1 MIWILFASQKLSFNS
16 RPFNHVWALASD
28 VKLKLLPKS
37 FTFGPS
43 HEIYY
48 NMVLTKKVVDYFA
61 GCRLFKRE
69 CEYLSEHLLSVFLYS
84 GSLTARY
91 IPEAKGLKI
100 VNASKTDSG
109 IFTCRA
115 LQVGKE
121 DGFVESV
128 DITFKV
134 QRKYNSYSLYNSF
147 HVWQHFQICL
157 SPL

>member
-1 MIWILFASQKLSFNS
+1 MFIYVFI
-16 RPFNHVWALASD
+16 VCC
-28 VKLKLLPKS
+28 
-37 FTFGPS
+37 FT
-43 HEIYY
+43 
-48 NMVLTKKVVDYFA
+48 
-61 GCRLFKRE
+61 
-69 CEYLSEHLLSVFLYS
+69 
-84 GSLTARY
+84 GSLTTRY

-134 QRKYNSYSLYNSF
+134 QRKLVWRTKRNNRYIIKYSLYNGFDILHSF
-147 HVWQHFQICL
+147 IICV

>member
-1 MIWILFASQKLSFNS
+1 MNYSYSLQ
-16 RPFNHVWALASD
+16 
-28 VKLKLLPKS
+28 LLGCC
-37 FTFGPS
+37 FT
-43 HEIYY
+43 
-48 NMVLTKKVVDYFA
+48 
-61 GCRLFKRE
+61 
-69 CEYLSEHLLSVFLYS
+69 
-84 GSLTARY
+84 GSLTTRY

-134 QRKYNSYSLYNSF
+134 QRKCDVPNVITPISSIILFTMVLIFYIRL
-147 HVWQHFQICL
+147 
-157 SPL
+157 

>member
-1 MIWILFASQKLSFNS
+1 M
-16 RPFNHVWALASD
+16 
-28 VKLKLLPKS
+28 
-37 FTFGPS
+37 T
-43 HEIYY
+43 
-48 NMVLTKKVVDYFA
+48 
-61 GCRLFKRE
+61 
-69 CEYLSEHLLSVFLYS
+69 
-84 GSLTARY
+84 GSLTTRY

-134 QRKYNSYSLYNSF
+134 QRKYDVPSVITPISSNILFTAGLIFYIRL
-147 HVWQHFQICL
+147 
-157 SPL
+157 